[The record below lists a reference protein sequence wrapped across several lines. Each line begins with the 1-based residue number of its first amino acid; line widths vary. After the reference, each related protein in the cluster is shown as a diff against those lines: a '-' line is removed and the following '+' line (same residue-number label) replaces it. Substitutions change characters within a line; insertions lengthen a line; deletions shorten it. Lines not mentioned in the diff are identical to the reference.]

1 MQLFHGEENV
11 AKFTDLDRSCPLVL
25 VFLVCVHIHDSCE
38 LLALD
43 QVLRFVFVFA
53 GCRRSDPVR
62 NAHRCEA
69 CGHSYASAGWLR
81 RHYGQYPAHDP
92 GQYRLD

>member
-11 AKFTDLDRSCPLVL
+11 AKFTDLDKLSLRC
-25 VFLVCVHIHDSCE
+25 FFMRVHLHDRCE
-38 LLALD
+38 LLARD
-43 QVLRFVFVFA
+43 QVLKFVFVFA
-53 GCRRSDPVR
+53 GCRRSDAIG

-69 CGHSYASAGWLR
+69 RGRSYASAGWLR

-92 GQYRLD
+92 GKYSLD